1 MTDCVRTIK
10 IQNLKGLHAR
20 ATAAFVKVAEMFQS
34 DIRVEKNDGMTVS
47 GKSIMGLLML
57 AVPLGDTI
65 KITASGT
72 DAVQAVDALCALI
85 NDRFGE
91 GM

>member
-1 MTDCVRTIK
+1 MSVSTKIT

-20 ATAAFVKVAEMFQS
+20 ATSKFVKTAEGFQS
-34 DIRVEKNDGMTVS
+34 DVKVTKGEEGPAS

-57 AVPLGDTI
+57 GASLGEEIT
-65 KITASGT
+65 ITADGSDENEAIKALT
-72 DAVQAVDALCALI
+72 DLI

-91 GM
+91 DM

>member
-1 MTDCVRTIK
+1 MRETTVIR

-20 ATAAFVKVAEMFQS
+20 ATAAFVKVAEQFQS
-34 DIRVEKNDGMTVS
+34 QISVEKEGESPVS

-57 AVPLGDTI
+57 AVPLGEEI
-65 KITASGT
+65 KITADGDDAKEAIQALT
-72 DAVQAVDALCALI
+72 DLI

-91 GM
+91 EI

>member
-1 MTDCVRTIK
+1 MARSQTIR

-20 ATAAFVKVAEMFQS
+20 ATANFVKTAEQFQA
-34 DIRVEKNDGMTVS
+34 DITVEKEGEIPVS

-57 AVPLGDTI
+57 AVPLGEEI
-65 KITASGT
+65 KITANGV
-72 DAVQAVDALCALI
+72 DEEQALTALCNLV

-91 GM
+91 GE

>member
-1 MTDCVRTIK
+1 MSCSKTIR

-20 ATAAFVKVAEMFQS
+20 ATAAFVKTAEQFQS
-34 DIRVEKNDGMTVS
+34 DITVEKEGEIPVS

-57 AVPLGDTI
+57 AVPLGEDIT
-65 KITASGT
+65 ITADGADEEKALT
-72 DAVQAVDALCALI
+72 ALCDLV

-91 GM
+91 GE

>member
-1 MTDCVRTIK
+1 MAITRTIK

-20 ATAAFVKVAEMFQS
+20 ATAAFVKTAELFQS
-34 DIRVEKNDGMTVS
+34 DVTVEKEGEIPVS

-57 AVPLGDTI
+57 AVPLGEDITI
-65 KITASGT
+65 SVSGP
-72 DAVQAVDALCALI
+72 DEEKAMQALCDLV

-91 GM
+91 GV

>member
-1 MTDCVRTIK
+1 MSCSQTVK

-20 ATAAFVKVAEMFQS
+20 ATAAFVKTAEQFQA
-34 DIRVEKNDGMTVS
+34 DITVEKEGELPVS

-57 AVPLGDTI
+57 AVPLGEDI
-65 KITASGT
+65 KITANGA
-72 DAVQAVDALCALI
+72 DAEQALAALCALVD
-85 NDRFGE
+85 NRFGE

>member
-1 MTDCVRTIK
+1 MAVSQQIK

-20 ATAAFVKVAEMFQS
+20 ATASFVKTAEQFQS
-34 DIRVEKNDGMTVS
+34 DITVEKAGEIPVS

-57 AVPLGDTI
+57 AVPLGEEIIVTADGPDEESAI
-65 KITASGT
+65 K
-72 DAVQAVDALCALI
+72 ALCDLI
-85 NDRFGE
+85 NNRFGE

>member
-1 MTDCVRTIK
+1 MTQKSCEIK

-20 ATAAFVKVAEMFQS
+20 ATASFVKVADRFKS
-34 DIRVEKNDGMTVS
+34 DIIVEKEGEIPVS

-57 AVPLGDTI
+57 AVPLGETI
-65 KITASGT
+65 KITDNGT
-72 DAVQAVDALCALI
+72 DAEEAINALRDLI